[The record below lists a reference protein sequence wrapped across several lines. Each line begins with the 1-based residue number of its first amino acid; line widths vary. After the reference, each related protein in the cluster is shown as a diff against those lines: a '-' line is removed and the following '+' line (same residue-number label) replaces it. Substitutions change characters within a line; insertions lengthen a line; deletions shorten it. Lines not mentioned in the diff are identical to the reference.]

1 MPVFAFAISL
11 VHGIS
16 SATGSPVTTMLH
28 LIPGVGVGSRG
39 VTITHLTHSLVVNAR
54 QWVAAHMSALS
65 GAFWLGFLLP
75 G

>member
-1 MPVFAFAISL
+1 
-11 VHGIS
+11 
-16 SATGSPVTTMLH
+16 VTTMLH